1 MQRYAFAVDLL
12 PERRAEYLILHSRV
26 WPRVEEALAEHHV
39 TNYSIFI
46 IESTLFGY
54 YEYTG
59 DDYEA
64 DMAAVDA
71 DPVTRD
77 WLSLTDPCQTPF
89 GHEALPTDRWRR
101 LEEVWH
107 LP

>member
-1 MQRYAFAVDLL
+1 MHRHAFVVDVVPAL
-12 PERRAEYLILHSRV
+12 RAEYLRLHSAV
-26 WPRVEEALAEHHV
+26 WPQVEAALSAHHV

-46 IESTLFGY
+46 LEDTLFGY

-64 DMAAVDA
+64 DMAALDDDLVS
-71 DPVTRD
+71 RE
-77 WLSLTDPCQTPF
+77 WLTHTDPCQTPF
-89 GHEALPTDRWRR
+89 GRDARPDDRWRE
-101 LEEVWH
+101 LGEVWH